1 MLRATG
7 NKGFQLTFRNK
18 LTISVQWGRGNY
30 ATGVTEELD
39 MTSALSAEVMIW
51 CNDTDR
57 TLSFGR
63 DEVKGWLSSDQVAII
78 IHNTAAAV
86 SIPDLETR
94 LAMAGFIDLP

>member
-7 NKGFQLTFRNK
+7 NTGFQLTFRNK

-30 ATGVTEELD
+30 STGVTEEMD
-39 MTSALSAEVMIW
+39 TTSAVSAEVMIW
-51 CNDTDR
+51 CTDTGR
-57 TLSFGR
+57 TLNFGR
-63 DEVKGWLSSDQVAII
+63 DEVKGYLSSDQVSII

-94 LAMAGFIDLP
+94 LLMAGFIDLP